1 MADRRARPKAGLSRE
16 RVLDAALDL
25 VDREGVAA
33 LTMRKLGAE
42 LGVEA
47 MTLYHH
53 VGNKGELLAALVGR
67 VVRRAAMGLPPGG
80 VTPSSARE
88 GRAAAADSGA
98 GADAGS
104 GTSWG
109 SGSGS
114 GSDSGSGSGPG
125 SGSGSGSGVG
135 GGDWTGWARAFAVG
149 LRAEL
154 LRHPGVLP
162 LVATRPLSSADDL
175 DLLEEWLAALTDA
188 GLGLGRAM
196 DVINALATFVIGH
209 TLAEAGR
216 TPGERTDAPDLDD
229 AAPDPK
235 RFPLLAEVTATR
247 AGLDFAARFD
257 RTVDFILA
265 GYRDLGED

>member
-53 VGNKGELLAALVGR
+53 VGNKGELLDALVGR

-80 VTPSSARE
+80 ATPSSARE

-98 GADAGS
+98 GAGA
-104 GTSWG
+104 
-109 SGSGS
+109 
-114 GSDSGSGSGPG
+114 
-125 SGSGSGSGVG
+125 G

>member
-25 VDREGVAA
+25 VDREGVAS

-53 VGNKGELLAALVGR
+53 VGNKGKLLDALVGR
-67 VVRRAAMGLPPGG
+67 VVRRAALGLPGG
-80 VTPSSARE
+80 PAPSSGAE
-88 GRAAAADSGA
+88 AASPAAASEGA
-98 GADAGS
+98 ASATRVEAVGANLGAS
-104 GTSWG
+104 
-109 SGSGS
+109 
-114 GSDSGSGSGPG
+114 
-125 SGSGSGSGVG
+125 
-135 GGDWTGWARAFAVG
+135 DWTRWARAFAYR

-162 LVATRPLSSADDL
+162 LIATRPLSSADDL

-196 DVINALATFVIGH
+196 DVINALATFVVGH

-247 AGLDFAARFD
+247 VGLDFEARFD

-265 GYRDLGED
+265 GYRNMGED

>member
-53 VGNKGELLAALVGR
+53 VGNKGELLDALVGR

-114 GSDSGSGSGPG
+114 GSDSG

-247 AGLDFAARFD
+247 VGLDSAARFD

>member
-25 VDREGVAA
+25 VDREGVAS

-53 VGNKGELLAALVGR
+53 VGNKGQLLDALVGR
-67 VVRRAAMGLPPGG
+67 VVRRAALGLPGG
-80 VTPSSARE
+80 PAPSS
-88 GRAAAADSGA
+88 D
-98 GADAGS
+98 ADADAEAASPADASEGAAS
-104 GTSWG
+104 ATRIE
-109 SGSGS
+109 
-114 GSDSGSGSGPG
+114 P
-125 SGSGSGSGVG
+125 VG
-135 GGDWTGWARAFAVG
+135 ANLGAGDWTRWARAFACG

-162 LVATRPLSSADDL
+162 LIATRPLSSADDL

-196 DVINALATFVIGH
+196 DVINALATFVVGH

-216 TPGERTDAPDLDD
+216 APGERTDAPDLDD

-247 AGLDFAARFD
+247 VGLDFEARFD

-265 GYRDLGED
+265 GYRNMGED

>member
-1 MADRRARPKAGLSRE
+1 MVDQEEWMTDRRARPKAGLSRDK
-16 RVLDAALDL
+16 VLDAALDF

-53 VGNKGELLAALVGR
+53 VGNKGELLDGLVGR
-67 VVRRAAMGLPPGG
+67 VVRRAGAGLPRG
-80 VTPSSARE
+80 
-88 GRAAAADSGA
+88 AAATRSV
-98 GADAGS
+98 
-104 GTSWG
+104 
-109 SGSGS
+109 
-114 GSDSGSGSGPG
+114 
-125 SGSGSGSGVG
+125 GVG
-135 GGDWTGWARAFAVG
+135 AADVGDWTEWARAFAVA
-149 LRAEL
+149 LRSEL

-162 LVATRPLSSADDL
+162 LVATRPVSSADDL
-175 DLLEEWLAALTDA
+175 ELLEEWLSALAGA

-196 DVINALATFVIGH
+196 DVINALAAFVIGH

-229 AAPDPK
+229 VAPDPE
-235 RFPLLAEVTATR
+235 RFPLLAEVTTTR
-247 AGLDFAARFD
+247 VGLDFAERFD

-265 GYRDLGED
+265 GYRDLPQH